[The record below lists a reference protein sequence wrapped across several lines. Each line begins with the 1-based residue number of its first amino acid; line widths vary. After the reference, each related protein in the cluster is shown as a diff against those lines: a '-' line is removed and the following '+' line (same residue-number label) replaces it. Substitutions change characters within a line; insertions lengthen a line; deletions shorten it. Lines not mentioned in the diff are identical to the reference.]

1 MKYQKIR
8 GTADL
13 LPNETNKWQYV
24 ENKIEDLLEKYSY
37 QEIRLPIFEQFELF
51 ARGVGETSD
60 IVSKEMYEFY
70 DRGDRH
76 LALRPEGTAGVVRA
90 YVENKIYGPEHHKPV
105 KYYYTGPMFRF
116 ERPQSGRMRQFH
128 QIGVEV
134 YGSNN
139 PAVDVETMALAMD
152 IFKSFGIKDL
162 TLVINSLGNTE
173 SRLAY
178 REALIDFLTPHFEE
192 LSDDS
197 KERLHKNPLRVL
209 DSKDKKDQEIVKEA
223 PSVLDYLDE
232 NSKKHFEEVKNMLE
246 LLEVSYEVDPNMVRG
261 LDYYNDTIFEIMTN
275 DQILE
280 PTQRFVLVD
289 VMISW

>member
-1 MKYQKIR
+1 
-8 GTADL
+8 
-13 LPNETNKWQYV
+13 
-24 ENKIEDLLEKYSY
+24 
-37 QEIRLPIFEQFELF
+37 
-51 ARGVGETSD
+51 
-60 IVSKEMYEFY
+60 
-70 DRGDRH
+70 
-76 LALRPEGTAGVVRA
+76 
-90 YVENKIYGPEHHKPV
+90 
-105 KYYYTGPMFRF
+105 
-116 ERPQSGRMRQFH
+116 
-128 QIGVEV
+128 
-134 YGSNN
+134 
-139 PAVDVETMALAMD
+139 MALAMD

-232 NSKKHFEEVKNMLE
+232 NSKKHFEEVKDMLE

-275 DQILE
+275 DPNFGANTTICAGGRYDQLVEEVGGPATPGFGFAIGLE
-280 PTQRFVLVD
+280 RLIMLLDGIDYPFPDAHQLDAFIVTIGDEVNNEALKLANALRKHDLIVEREFIGRKPGKQFRTADKLNAKAVFTLGSQVLENRTVN
-289 VMISW
+289 MKLLSTGKEISLNLDDIYAKDFKEMYTETLKKLASED